1 MIRFENLFCQEPA
14 ARSSPPSPRRVRPD
28 AGTSGRED
36 APPPSPHSRGGGAVR
51 EALRVAVL
59 VLCAIAGG
67 FAVILVL
74 VLGCM
79 FLPGGAG

>member
-1 MIRFENLFCQEPA
+1 
-14 ARSSPPSPRRVRPD
+14 
-28 AGTSGRED
+28 
-36 APPPSPHSRGGGAVR
+36 
-51 EALRVAVL
+51 VAVL